1 MLDGD
6 RRRFFRLL
14 SGSGFRV
21 GDPVFFF
28 VLPLHRRV
36 PVVLD
41 GVVGAAGQQ
50 LSNFGPLKSKD
61 KN

>member
-6 RRRFFRLL
+6 RWRFFRLL

-41 GVVGAAGQQ
+41 GVVGAAGQE
-50 LSNFGPLKSKD
+50 LSNFGPL
-61 KN
+61 